1 MHATSIHRAA
11 EAATGAT
18 LVDHTYRIDPSMD
31 ARDVYERLSDVVLH
45 LRAQLTL
52 ITGGGQD
59 TFRGFDAAMQDQYLY
74 GCARQ
79 AQEVADLLKL
89 VGPAV
94 YRRTH

>member
-1 MHATSIHRAA
+1 MHSTSSTCSPEVVASA
-11 EAATGAT
+11 P
-18 LVDHTYRIDPSMD
+18 LVDHTCRIDPSMD

-79 AQEVADLLKL
+79 AQEVADLLKV

-94 YRRTH
+94 YRPTH